1 MIKRLNLNDIN
12 TVKDL
17 LELQV
22 ASYIKEAEIIGFYDI
37 PPLKDTVDSLK
48 ESKEIFYGYYVDNVL
63 AGMIS
68 YKIYNH
74 ILDIHRVAVHPEFFR
89 KGIAQKLIEY
99 VENVDSNV
107 KKIIVCTGKGN
118 IPAEKLYLKNGY
130 IKTGHIKVNEEVYLT
145 SFEKIKQ

>member
-68 YKIYNH
+68 YKIRSTIIYWIYIGLQSIQNF
-74 ILDIHRVAVHPEFFR
+74 LGRVLH
-89 KGIAQKLIEY
+89 
-99 VENVDSNV
+99 
-107 KKIIVCTGKGN
+107 
-118 IPAEKLYLKNGY
+118 KN
-130 IKTGHIKVNEEVYLT
+130 L
-145 SFEKIKQ
+145 